1 MGVLI
6 KIENADFSANAVAKF
21 DSDFECVRKKTE
33 GFFERNLVTT
43 QYQIGTLLVDN
54 YRLAWNG
61 SDINIKI
68 GIKKDSWDSSGGDY
82 KNICTITQ
90 GKIDFSIRLVDG
102 VLCAF
107 VTKEDGKSWY
117 LYKSNI
123 TLSGEV
129 EYIIEADFK
138 DLGLVGLYVNSTE
151 ISTTKTSGAY
161 SSASSDSYVLFI
173 KGVNTGDGNYA
184 SGLSMFGLIVRS
196 GGSIISLFDVLGDT
210 FNEKITDKITN
221 RTLVDSSGTPH
232 IESSPI
238 S

>member
-21 DSDFECVRKKTE
+21 DSDFECVRKKT
-33 GFFERNLVTT
+33 GGLFERNLITT
-43 QYQIGTLLVDN
+43 QFQVGTLLVDN
-54 YRLAWNG
+54 YRPSWNG
-61 SDINIKI
+61 TNINIKI
-68 GIKKDSWDSSGGDY
+68 GIKKDSWDSEGGSY
-82 KNICTITQ
+82 KNICSIVQ
-90 GKIDFSIRLVDG
+90 KQIEFSIRLVDG

-107 VTKEDGKSWY
+107 VMKEDGKSWD
-117 LYKSNI
+117 LYRSDI
-123 TLSGEV
+123 TLSAKV

-138 DLGLVGLYVNSTE
+138 DLSLVGLYVNSTK
-151 ISTTKTSGAY
+151 IPTTKSSGAY
-161 SSASSDSYVLFI
+161 SSAAPDSYVLFI
-173 KGVNTGDGNYA
+173 KGVNESPHYA
-184 SGLSMFGLIVRS
+184 SGLSMFGLMVRS

-221 RTLVDSSGTPH
+221 RTLVDSSGTPK